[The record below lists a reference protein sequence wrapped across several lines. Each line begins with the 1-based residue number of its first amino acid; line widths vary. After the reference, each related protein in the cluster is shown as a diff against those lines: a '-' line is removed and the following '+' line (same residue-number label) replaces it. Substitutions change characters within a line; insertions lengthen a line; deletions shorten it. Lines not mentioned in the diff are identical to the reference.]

1 MSTPVELAAERWPS
15 LDASLDAEWLV
26 TNGLG
31 SYASATVSG
40 ANTRRY
46 HGLLVAALKPPVGR
60 TVLLSKLEEELE
72 VRGTRYLLSTNEYH
86 DGTINPV
93 GWPLLHSVRF
103 HETIPTFV
111 FNAGGAV
118 VEKTVWMARE
128 RNTTYVRYTMRKTPG
143 PAILRL
149 RPLVTHRDYHH
160 LTQGS
165 RDWRFAVRRDT
176 RGAYEIQAYPEA
188 APLRLWT
195 RPSAEFHEGPDWYWR
210 FLYRRERERGLDCM
224 EDLYTPGVFCVTLKS
239 GESVTVVASAE
250 QVGNVDLNVTRAWD
264 AVQTRQAGLL
274 RLAEKA
280 LPPGCSHDA
289 FATRLALA
297 ADQFLVARPQVGQE
311 GRTVIA
317 GYHWFCDWG
326 RDTLIAL
333 PGLCL
338 STGRRQEARAIL
350 RTFARYA
357 DQGMLP
363 NRFPDSGEPP
373 EYATVD
379 AALWYFV
386 ALDTCLRAAPDDDLL
401 RELFPTLEAIVAGY
415 RRGTRYGIG
424 MDTAD
429 GLLRTGTTGLA
440 LTWMDARVDGWVV
453 TPRWGKAVEI
463 NALWYNALASMSEW
477 SGKLGHGIQ
486 SYLGLAATA
495 RESFNKRFWYGQ
507 GGYLYDVVDGEEGDD
522 PSLRPNQLFAI
533 SLPHAVLEQRR
544 WAPTLDAVR
553 SKLLTPVGLR
563 TLAQGHP
570 RYAGRYGGDQHSR
583 DAAYH
588 QGTVW
593 PWLLGAYTD
602 ALLRVEG
609 EQGRAEARKALE
621 GMRTHLW
628 EAGLGTLSEIF
639 EGDPPH
645 APRGCIAQAWSVAEV
660 LRAWLRTAGG

>member
-1 MSTPVELAAERWPS
+1 MSTPVELAAERWPT
-15 LDASLDAEWLV
+15 LDAALDAEWLV

-31 SYASATVSG
+31 GYASATVSG

-72 VRGTRYLLSTNEYH
+72 VRGVRYPLSTNEYH

-93 GWPLLHSVRF
+93 GWPLLHSMRF

-128 RNTTYVRYTMRKTPG
+128 RNTTYVRYTMRKTPA
-143 PAILRL
+143 PAILYL

-165 RDWRFAVRRDT
+165 RDWRFAVRRDAT
-176 RGAYEIQAYPEA
+176 GACEVRAHPDA
-188 APLRLWT
+188 ATLRLWT

-210 FLYRRERERGLDCM
+210 FLYRRERERGLDCL
-224 EDLYTPGVFCVTLKS
+224 EDLYMPGVFRATLKQ
-239 GESVTVVASAE
+239 GESLTVIASAE
-250 QVGNVDLNVTRAWD
+250 SPANVDMNTSRAWE
-264 AVQTRQAGLL
+264 AEMARQGELL
-274 RLAEKA
+274 RRADA
-280 LPPGCSHDA
+280 TVSRDA
-289 FATRLALA
+289 FAARLALA
-297 ADQFLVARPQVGQE
+297 ADQFLVARPQAGQD

-317 GYHWFCDWG
+317 GYHWFGDWG

-338 STGRRQEARAIL
+338 PTGRWQEARAIL

-373 EYATVD
+373 EYTSVD

-386 ALDTCLRAAPDDDLL
+386 ALDAYLRATRDDDLL
-401 RELFPTLEAIVAGY
+401 RELFSTLEGIVAGY
-415 RRGTRYGIG
+415 RRGTRCGIG
-424 MDTAD
+424 VDTAD
-429 GLLRTGTTGLA
+429 GLLRAGATDMA
-440 LTWMDARVDGWVV
+440 LTWMDACVDGWVV

-463 NALWYNALASMSEW
+463 NALWYNALTSMAEW
-477 SGKLGHGIQ
+477 SGKLGRDIQ
-486 SYLGLAATA
+486 AYLGPAATA

-544 WAPTLDAVR
+544 WAPTLEAVR

-563 TLAQGHP
+563 TLAPGHP
-570 RYAGRYGGDQHSR
+570 RYAGRYVGDQHSR

-609 EQGRAEARKALE
+609 EQGRVAARKAIE

-628 EAGLGTLSEIF
+628 EAGLGALSEIF
-639 EGDPPH
+639 EGDAPH

-660 LRAWLRTAGG
+660 LRAWLRTSGG